1 MSEIMTEGKKAKL
14 IDETVYNYPYV
25 VKSNCLYEMVQVKD
39 QVVPMKLADF
49 VPTLISEI
57 TRDDG
62 TEQKKMFKVGAVHKS
77 GIKLSEQIVSADEM
91 QNMKW
96 LLNRWGALGAAQ
108 PKQNVLSKIC
118 HAIMLTKG
126 EVKFETMYLQTGWK
140 KINGEYVFLMPTQN
154 SPFTVELQ
162 GKLKNYSFTE

>member
-14 IDETVYNYPYV
+14 IDETVYNDPYV

-77 GIKLSEQIVSADEM
+77 GIKLSEQIVSADE
-91 QNMKW
+91 
-96 LLNRWGALGAAQ
+96 
-108 PKQNVLSKIC
+108 KIGRA
-118 HAIMLTKG
+118 H
-126 EVKFETMYLQTGWK
+126 V
-140 KINGEYVFLMPTQN
+140 
-154 SPFTVELQ
+154 
-162 GKLKNYSFTE
+162 

>member
-1 MSEIMTEGKKAKL
+1 
-14 IDETVYNYPYV
+14 
-25 VKSNCLYEMVQVKD
+25 
-39 QVVPMKLADF
+39 
-49 VPTLISEI
+49 
-57 TRDDG
+57 
-62 TEQKKMFKVGAVHKS
+62 MFKVGAVHKS

-126 EVKFETMYLQTGWK
+126 EVKYK
-140 KINGEYVFLMPTQN
+140 CRNGHHER
-154 SPFTVELQ
+154 E
-162 GKLKNYSFTE
+162 GSFTRKNDKRGDSRRTFDDDCRSQKSLIRNRQKANVLYPERE